1 VSCLTSK
8 RRIMGNIG
16 YASDPGLDLVR
27 PSTQRKL
34 TMFTKIATTL
44 FAALVLAS
52 SSIALSSNASAG
64 PGAHQFPANQEQ
76 SWMERASRNTDGGA
90 Q

>member
-1 VSCLTSK
+1 
-8 RRIMGNIG
+8 
-16 YASDPGLDLVR
+16 
-27 PSTQRKL
+27 
-34 TMFTKIATTL
+34 MFTKIATPL

-76 SWMERASRNTDGGA
+76 SWMERASRTTDGGGG